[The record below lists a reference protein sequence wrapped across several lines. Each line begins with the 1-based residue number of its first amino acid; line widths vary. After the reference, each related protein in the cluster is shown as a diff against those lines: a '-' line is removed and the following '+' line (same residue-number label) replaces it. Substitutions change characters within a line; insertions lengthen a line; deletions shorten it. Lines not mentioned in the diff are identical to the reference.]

1 MIQDIIGNNKR
12 YDQQILS
19 IFTKP
24 FSLLYKRITIICKT
38 APGKNS
44 AYDSQKD
51 EVYAFE
57 ELIGSHGGAGGTQ
70 QRPFIMYPCDW
81 KNNKK
86 IVGAENVYKFFKKEM
101 K

>member
-1 MIQDIIGNNKR
+1 MDDDQYDGERFLEKYGKNITKHLKRTDAFDHVPDI
-12 YDQQILS
+12 LV
-19 IFTKP
+19 
-24 FSLLYKRITIICKT
+24 
-38 APGKNS
+38 NS